1 MYGRRLENI
10 RIKTRKLAAEL
21 FLKDEITL
29 IQLKFIKSRYSAT
42 AMRLKLLGMTK
53 KNENYD
59 PAGPGNGFEV
69 LSEKEMKDWVMGDYE
84 EPKAWVGKEPKY
96 AKNPLPKGF
105 KPSYTEAERH
115 VAAEEAEEEEDESA
129 WLACAIETLGID

>member
-1 MYGRRLENI
+1 
-10 RIKTRKLAAEL
+10 
-21 FLKDEITL
+21 
-29 IQLKFIKSRYSAT
+29 
-42 AMRLKLLGMTK
+42 MTK

-84 EPKAWVGKEPKY
+84 GVLRCSRDIALYRWLIVLIEPKAWVGKEPKY